1 MGVKL
6 TLPTS
11 KQRAFDLIPVKT
23 LDGQK
28 FSGSAGLEWLPC

>member
-11 KQRAFDLIPVKT
+11 KQRAFNLIPVQG

-28 FSGSAGLEWLPC
+28 FSGSVWLQWLSC